1 MVRVNTRDEILR
13 VAAGM
18 FTRVGFKGTSLQ
30 DIADEVGCSK
40 AALLYHFAGK
50 EQILLALISEAEQA
64 FAALVAELTVLD
76 DAAVQAAAIEGFI
89 DLVLVHRR
97 AATLL
102 YDVMPQFKEHP
113 GFAEVLKM
121 ADVLCAAI
129 IARSTE
135 PADQIAAAMVLQG
148 IVSVAI
154 DDERDAAELRPALL
168 RVTRRALI
176 HPLDKD

>member
-1 MVRVNTRDEILR
+1 MVRVSTRDEILR
-13 VAAGM
+13 VAAEQ

-50 EQILLALISEAEQA
+50 EQLLLALVSEAERA
-64 FAALVAELTVLD
+64 FADLVTRLTTLD
-76 DAAVQAAAIEGFI
+76 DTAVQAVAIEGFI
-89 DLVLVHRR
+89 DLVLAHRR
-97 AATLL
+97 AAALL

-113 GFAEVLKM
+113 GFAGVLEM

-129 IARSTE
+129 IGRSTD
-135 PADQIAAAMVLQG
+135 PADQIAAGMVLQG

-154 DDERDAAELRPALL
+154 DDDHDAALLRPALL
-168 RVTRRALI
+168 RVTRRALM
-176 HPLDKD
+176 D